1 MVNGLYNT
9 WHIHY
14 ITIGFSHQLCYMF
27 QSNQSNES
35 MSMSCTRNKHLP
47 TLKNVIVA
55 LPQVEFVL
63 LVTKAGAT
71 WEAAKNWGVP
81 CLHEEWIGMCCLER
95 VLDLDENDINFI
107 KFWSIIIHPYIFD
120 GLDSYSGPKDP
131 KTTGVA
137 EVFVAKTVP
146 MLESPSL
153 KVWPTF
159 DSEATASRQETRALT
174 FNLMTLGA
182 ACVTGS
188 CRDCRDRLDAAD
200 SSLTGGGF

>member
-9 WHIHY
+9 LHIHY

-35 MSMSCTRNKHLP
+35 ISMSCMTRKKHLP

-95 VLDLDENDINFI
+95 VLDLDEIDINI
-107 KFWSIIIHPYIFD
+107 LINHHSSIYLRWI
-120 GLDSYSGPKDP
+120 GLLFRTQGPKNH
-131 KTTGVA
+131 
-137 EVFVAKTVP
+137 
-146 MLESPSL
+146 
-153 KVWPTF
+153 W
-159 DSEATASRQETRALT
+159 
-174 FNLMTLGA
+174 
-182 ACVTGS
+182 C
-188 CRDCRDRLDAAD
+188 C
-200 SSLTGGGF
+200 